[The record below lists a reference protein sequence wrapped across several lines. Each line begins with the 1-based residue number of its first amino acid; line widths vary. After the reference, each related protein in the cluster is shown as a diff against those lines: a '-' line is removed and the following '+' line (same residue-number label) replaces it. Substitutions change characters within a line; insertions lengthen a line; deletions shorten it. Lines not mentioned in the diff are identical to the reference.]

1 MLNKIK
7 KYIKNNRGDTYIS
20 FLICITIAIPI
31 FVFVFEASSAM
42 TQKMWLDDRINDI
55 TNVVAIT
62 GDVSCEDVSLIEN
75 DIQDKMGGDF
85 VYTSTAWVNPSKT
98 PAEDGR
104 VQLGGI
110 VNVTYKNEQYPII
123 KISDDFILHIDID
136 LTRQSIS
143 EKYFKPD

>member
-1 MLNKIK
+1 MFNKIK
-7 KYIKNNRGDTYIS
+7 KYIKDNRGDTYIS
-20 FLICITIAIPI
+20 FLICIVIAIPI
-31 FVFVFEASSAM
+31 FVFIFEASSAM

-62 GDVSCEDVSLIEN
+62 GDVSCQEVSIIEN
-75 DIQDKMGGDF
+75 DIQEKMGGNF
-85 VYTSTAWVNPSKT
+85 IYTSTAWVNPAKT
-98 PAEDGR
+98 PIEDGR

-110 VNVTYKNEQYPII
+110 VDVTYKNEQYPII

>member
-1 MLNKIK
+1 MFNKIK
-7 KYIKNNRGDTYIS
+7 KYIKDNRGDTYIS
-20 FLICITIAIPI
+20 FLICIVIAIPI
-31 FVFVFEASSAM
+31 FVFIFEASSAM

-62 GDVSCEDVSLIEN
+62 GDVSCQEVSIIEN
-75 DIQDKMGGDF
+75 DIQEKMGGNF
-85 VYTSTAWVNPSKT
+85 IYTSTAWVNPAKT
-98 PAEDGR
+98 PTEDGR

-110 VNVTYKNEQYPII
+110 VDVTYKNEQYPII